1 MIIYLFVSRSGN
13 ESTITSGLLKGCVK
27 YFSEVILDAPAKVCR
42 RIFIFASTRILRKCI
57 EDDNGTVKQL
67 WKKLIT

>member
-13 ESTITSGLLKGCVK
+13 ESTITSLKDCVK

-67 WKKLIT
+67 RKKLIT

>member
-13 ESTITSGLLKGCVK
+13 ESTITSGLLKDCVK
-27 YFSEVILDAPAKVCR
+27 YFSEVIQDAPAKVCR

-67 WKKLIT
+67 RKKLLT